1 MLKYLFTACVVF
13 SLLLQAKNEPAPSA
27 NKEEAFVND
36 EMFINDECD
45 DIYDT
50 CIVECD
56 DTNSENDKC
65 YSKCED
71 LFEECLLKKEK
82 AE

>member
-13 SLLLQAKNEPAPSA
+13 SLLLHAQNEPTPS
-27 NKEEAFVND
+27 NKEEAFIND
-36 EMFINDECD
+36 EMFDNDECD
-45 DIYDT
+45 DIYDE
-50 CIVECD
+50 CIVKCD

-65 YSKCED
+65 YSTCEE

-82 AE
+82 DE